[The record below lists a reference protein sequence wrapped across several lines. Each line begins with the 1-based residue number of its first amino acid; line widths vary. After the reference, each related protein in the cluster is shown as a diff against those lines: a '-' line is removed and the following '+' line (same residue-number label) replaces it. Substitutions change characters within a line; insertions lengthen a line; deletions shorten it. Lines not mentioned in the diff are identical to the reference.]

1 MDKEVENILAELET
15 AYHEVGHAYAY
26 VPQTRY
32 IAAQAS
38 VSSAL
43 EALGK
48 AYDALDAIMD
58 GPGSAEKKAVQ
69 P

>member
-1 MDKEVENILAELET
+1 MTKEVENILAELAT

-26 VPQTRY
+26 VPQERY
-32 IAAQAS
+32 IAAQIA

-48 AYDALDAIMD
+48 VDDALDAIMD

>member
-1 MDKEVENILAELET
+1 MPKEVEHILAELET

-26 VPQTRY
+26 VPQMRY
-32 IAAQAS
+32 LAAQMA

-43 EALGK
+43 EALRK
-48 AYDALDAIMD
+48 AHDALDAIMVC
-58 GPGSAEKKAVQ
+58 PGTAEKKEAQ